1 MIIVI
6 GEVLFDL
13 FPEYE
18 RIGGAPF
25 NFAYHLKNMGFPV
38 RFFTRVGDDSL
49 GSRIVDKLTASGFDP
64 EDIQIDEQY
73 PTGSVH
79 VALDENGVPHF
90 NIMEDVSYDHL
101 AFGEEQIEAMS
112 HAAMIYFG
120 TLVQRTAAGCEQV
133 RQYLALT
140 QSGAIRFCDINL
152 RPPHVNPDA
161 VNVSLEYANLLK
173 LSEEELAAIQLS
185 QGRST
190 DDPGGIAW
198 LMKSFDIDTLALT
211 RGSNGSRLYHG
222 GDVVDM
228 PNTPKTD
235 IVDTVGAGDAFAAA
249 LAAGVLRGIS
259 PGDIIVQA
267 ARFAS
272 KICGIAG
279 AVPDDAGFYAFSGFY
294 ANGDTISMRDR
305 TGMANDCRMKGDPW
319 FSAMI

>member
-1 MIIVI
+1 MILVI

-13 FPEYE
+13 FPEYQ

-38 RFFTRVGDDSL
+38 RFFTRVGDDDM
-49 GSRIVDKLTASGFDP
+49 GRRIIDRITASGFDP
-64 EDIQIDEQY
+64 DDVQIDGRH
-73 PTGSVH
+73 PTGAVR
-79 VALDENGVPHF
+79 VALDENGVPDF
-90 NIMEDVSYDHL
+90 TILKDVAYDYL
-101 AFGEEQIEAMS
+101 SLEGGPAEA
-112 HAAMIYFG
+112 AVDAVMIYFG

-133 RQYLALT
+133 RQYLART

-305 TGMANDCRMKGDPW
+305 TGMAND
-319 FSAMI
+319 AE